1 MRREVVVLIS
11 PGECMPRTKTKQDRN
26 SRQSRQST
34 RQTFGGRDG
43 TKGGDNVVPICG
55 WRPPTHFKNLTSN
68 HKRMV
73 RAIYENDVTI
83 VHGCP
88 GTLKT
93 FLALQTGLKLIKE
106 RQYEKYLYIRQNIQ
120 RPNEKGLGFRPGEE
134 ADKLSPLLKPI
145 EDNLNAIAPPGEV
158 DYLLRSR
165 KIEGSDM
172 EMLRGRSPLDCVIHL
187 DEAQNAD
194 LNGLLCVMTRLSESS
209 KLIITGD
216 FEGQR
221 DMNAREF
228 DAFAQVCHEFKHHP
242 RITVLQF
249 TEDDILRND
258 LIKDILEGFSRI
270 RSRM

>member
-1 MRREVVVLIS
+1 
-11 PGECMPRTKTKQDRN
+11 MPRSKARQGRDPKQLKQ
-26 SRQSRQST
+26 SARQA
-34 RQTFGGRDG
+34 FGGRDG
-43 TKGGDNVVPICG
+43 TREGDNVVPISG
-55 WRPPTHFKNLTSN
+55 WKPPTHFKNLTQN
-68 HKRMV
+68 HRKFV
-73 RAIYENDVTI
+73 RSIYENDVTI

-158 DYLLRSR
+158 SYLLRTKR
-165 KIEGSDM
+165 IEGSDM
-172 EMLRGRSPLDCVIHL
+172 EMLRGRSPLECIIHL

-221 DMNAREF
+221 DINSKEF
-228 DAFAQVCHEFKHHP
+228 DAFAQVCHEFKQHP
-242 RITVLQF
+242 RIGVLHF
-249 TEDDILRND
+249 KESDILRND
-258 LIKDILEGFSRI
+258 LIKDILEGFGRI
-270 RSRM
+270 RGRM

>member
-1 MRREVVVLIS
+1 MARKS
-11 PGECMPRTKTKQDRN
+11 AKGN
-26 SRQSRQST
+26 
-34 RQTFGGRDG
+34 RDG
-43 TKGGDNVVPICG
+43 RNAPSFSVGSNLVPINQN
-55 WRPPTHFKNLTSN
+55 WQPPHHFKQLTAN
-68 HKRMV
+68 HRRMV
-73 RAIYENDVTI
+73 KSIYDSDITI

-106 RQYEKYLYIRQNIQ
+106 RQYSRYLYVRQNIQ

-158 DYLLRSR
+158 DYYLRTK

-172 EMLRGRSPLDCVIHL
+172 EMLRGRSPLNTIVHL

-216 FEGQR
+216 FKGQR
-221 DMNAREF
+221 DMEGREF
-228 DAFAQVCHEFKHHP
+228 GAFEQVCREFKSHP
-242 RITVLQF
+242 RINVLYF
-249 TEDDILRND
+249 SPDDILRNE
-258 LIKDILEGFSRI
+258 LIKDILEGFDRI
-270 RSRM
+270 KARV